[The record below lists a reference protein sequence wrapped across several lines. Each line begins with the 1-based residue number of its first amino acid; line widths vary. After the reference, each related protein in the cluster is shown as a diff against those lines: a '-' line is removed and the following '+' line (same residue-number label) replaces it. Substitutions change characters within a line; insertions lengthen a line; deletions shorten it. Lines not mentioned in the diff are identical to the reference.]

1 MVWKDSGNMI
11 PEDHGIQT
19 GERIMKSISIQG
31 VDEQLSAVLREQA
44 TAARKSVSQFV
55 LDTLRQHLGLEK
67 SITDEAAPKQ
77 QLTGIVGELAGL
89 LKDRDVDEVRGAYVV
104 HLEEKYR

>member
-1 MVWKDSGNMI
+1 
-11 PEDHGIQT
+11 
-19 GERIMKSISIQG
+19 MKSLSIQG

-44 TAARKSVSQFV
+44 AAARKSVSRFV

-67 SITDEAAPKQ
+67 PIAAPEQ
-77 QLTGIVGELAGL
+77 RLTGVVGELAGL
-89 LKDRDVDEVRGAYVV
+89 LKDRDVDESRGAYAA

>member
-1 MVWKDSGNMI
+1 MTYQCFADSKISKG
-11 PEDHGIQT
+11 G
-19 GERIMKSISIQG
+19 RIMKSLSIQG

-44 TAARKSVSQFV
+44 AAARKSVSQFV

-67 SITDEAAPKQ
+67 PITDEAQ

-89 LKDRDVDEVRGAYVV
+89 LKDRDVDESRGAYAA